1 MRTIRI
7 LEESHSEK
15 MDVKQQLV
23 GVIEEIACT
32 ELTNRT
38 TSNCNP
44 RFSTEA
50 VDNCVGNCLVIT
62 RMARGCGEAGALLKQ

>member
-1 MRTIRI
+1 MRTILHSGRI
-7 LEESHSEK
+7 SPEK